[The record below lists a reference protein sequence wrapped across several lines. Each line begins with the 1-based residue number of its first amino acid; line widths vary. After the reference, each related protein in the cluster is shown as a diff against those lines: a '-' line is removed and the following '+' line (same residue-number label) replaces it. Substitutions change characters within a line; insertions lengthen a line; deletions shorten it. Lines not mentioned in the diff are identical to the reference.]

1 MALLF
6 LFIAPFLLSA
16 TLVYLW
22 QDTLRKR
29 QIFDHPNHRSSHIH
43 PTPRS
48 GGVGIF
54 LAFWVGMFALVCIPE
69 AFDFNTN
76 LGSISIRQIRMDFFS
91 IVWLFV
97 ASFLLFVV
105 GLVDDFSPT
114 QRRTR
119 LVVQVSATGIFL
131 GTLYPQLKEF
141 IFYQIS
147 KISAI
152 DSFDN
157 YTIFNLLNTSHF
169 ITGIPILEFVLLG
182 IFLLVLLLGIVW
194 VINLTNF
201 MDGLNGIATL
211 EIVFIIVSLA
221 YFSFHSGEIQ
231 ETPETSL
238 LIPSILIMVSSCLGF
253 FIWNFPLAKV
263 FLGDSGSNFL
273 GFMVAV
279 FGMWAILLGH
289 ISIWSCMILSLLFW
303 MDATLTLFRR
313 WKLGEKITEA
323 HRSHLYQ
330 ILNRRW
336 NSHVKVVNLYL
347 AINLFVIFPL
357 AFLSEEFPEIGIY
370 LLLLASI
377 SYSYIYFHNQ
387 KSVINHGT

>member
-22 QDTLRKR
+22 QNTLRKR

-76 LGSISIRQIRMDFFS
+76 LGSISIRQIRTDFFS
-91 IVWLFV
+91 LVWLFV

-131 GTLYPQLKEF
+131 GTIYTQLRD
-141 IFYQIS
+141 ILLLQIS
-147 KISAI
+147 KIL
-152 DSFDN
+152 N
-157 YTIFNLLNTSHF
+157 IFSLDTPFKHNILQGSLSNS
-169 ITGIPILEFVLLG
+169 GIEALQIVLLG
-182 IFLLVLLLGIVW
+182 ILLLILLLGIVW

-211 EIVFIIVSLA
+211 EIVFILVSLA
-221 YFSFHSGEIQ
+221 YFSFHSGEVQ

-238 LIPSILIMVSSCLGF
+238 LLPSILILVSSCLGF

-347 AINLFVIFPL
+347 AIDLFVIFPL

-377 SYSYIYFHNQ
+377 SYSFIYFNNQ